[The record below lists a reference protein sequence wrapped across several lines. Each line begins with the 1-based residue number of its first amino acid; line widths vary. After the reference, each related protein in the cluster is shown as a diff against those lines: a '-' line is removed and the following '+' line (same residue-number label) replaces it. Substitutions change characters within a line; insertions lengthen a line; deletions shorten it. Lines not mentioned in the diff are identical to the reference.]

1 MELQP
6 LIQTFNN
13 NQQEMPE
20 SETKIAKRL
29 FDDSPLF
36 KDGSRHKIIKT
47 NISLAEDSLNV
58 SNDADN
64 QFLADPMLNVSLPC
78 EVTITQDFVP
88 APG

>member
-1 MELQP
+1 
-6 LIQTFNN
+6 
-13 NQQEMPE
+13 MPE

-64 QFLADPMLNVSLPC
+64 
-78 EVTITQDFVP
+78 
-88 APG
+88 